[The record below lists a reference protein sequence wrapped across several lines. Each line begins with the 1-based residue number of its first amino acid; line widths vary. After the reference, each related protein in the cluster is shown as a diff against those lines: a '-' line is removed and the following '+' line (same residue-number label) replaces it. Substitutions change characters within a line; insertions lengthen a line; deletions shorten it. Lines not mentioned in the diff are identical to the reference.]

1 MTIQYF
7 IFEDIEDD
15 TPFVFEPPENNPLD
29 GGDPEAGISQYYKQ
43 IFGGAV
49 Q

>member
-29 GGDPEAGISQYYKQ
+29 GEDPEAGISQYYDQVFKRTIQ
-43 IFGGAV
+43 
-49 Q
+49 